1 MQTMKMWIHGNNR
14 AANPS
19 FSSASLSERAEFMQA
34 FVQQRLLW
42 LRTSLCSFIKK
53 KKGRDLGVRDR
64 WQEIFHTAPL
74 GMRIEADTSLVVFI
88 QQQTMRGDLKLKNKI
103 VEIRHR

>member
-1 MQTMKMWIHGNNR
+1 MVITELQIHLFHQL
-14 AANPS
+14 PCL
-19 FSSASLSERAEFMQA
+19 SALNLCKRLFNKDYYGFVPVYVHSL
-34 FVQQRLLW
+34 
-42 LRTSLCSFIKK
+42 K

-64 WQEIFHTAPL
+64 WQEIFYTAPL